1 MMKGINIKYLIIIIL
16 FFTSLP
22 ALSQQP
28 RKDVREGNRLFRS
41 EKYSESEIA
50 YRKAVDA
57 QNNFVPAKFNLG
69 DALYRQEKFEDA
81 GSYFNQVA
89 ESNDDR
95 TTKHNAFHNLGNS
108 LLQAGQIEDAI
119 EAYKDALRNFPGD
132 METKYNLA
140 YAQNLLK
147 QQQEQEQQQDQNKDK
162 QDQNKDK
169 QDQNQEQE
177 QKDNNEGDDQQE
189 QQQNQDQD
197 QKDSKDQQQ
206 QQQEGKIS
214 REDAQRLLEAL
225 AKDEKDVQEK
235 VKKEK
240 AKALRVKVLKDW

>member
-1 MMKGINIKYLIIIIL
+1 MMKVISIKYLIIIIL
-16 FFTSLP
+16 FFTGLP

-81 GSYFNQVA
+81 GSHFSQVA

-95 TTKHNAFHNLGNS
+95 TTRHNAFHNLGNS
-108 LLQAGQIEDAI
+108 LLQAGQLEDAI

-147 QQQEQEQQQDQNKDK
+147 QQHEQEQQQDQN
-162 QDQNKDK
+162 QDK

-197 QKDSKDQQQ
+197 QKDSKDQEQ

-214 REDAQRLLEAL
+214 KEDAQRLLEAL